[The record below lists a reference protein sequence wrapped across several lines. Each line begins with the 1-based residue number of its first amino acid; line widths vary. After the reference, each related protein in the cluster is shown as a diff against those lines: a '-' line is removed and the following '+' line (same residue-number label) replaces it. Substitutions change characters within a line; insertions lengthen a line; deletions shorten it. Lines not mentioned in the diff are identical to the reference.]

1 MELRKYDPGRD
12 FEIIK
17 NWIDD
22 ERTHASLL
30 VRRLMKMDLQL

>member
-22 ERTHASLL
+22 ERTHATTE
-30 VRRLMKMDLQL
+30 KAEKIF